1 MHKLCRVAAPPNDWG
16 VFFWP
21 DLKPVA
27 RGRAEGLMGV
37 EAGGR
42 VGSLQSHTAEVKPA
56 EALAAAAVSH
66 MAYSKM
72 GDSEKGRKDEKIGR
86 EEGMGDVYSVR
97 SG

>member
-1 MHKLCRVAAPPNDWG
+1 MR
-16 VFFWP
+16 
-21 DLKPVA
+21 PVA
-27 RGRAEGLMGV
+27 RGRP
-37 EAGGR
+37 AGGR
-42 VGSLQSHTAEVKPA
+42 LEGGSDLYKAKQLKRRPA

-86 EEGMGDVYSVR
+86 EEGTGDVSSVR